1 MKFPKI
7 GHGVRTEPTTDR
19 FLVKRTEM
27 KNVFQG
33 VLPWVAALSGLLLT
47 ACVAVAPIPADLGRN
62 ETDSTGTIPPVEPQ
76 PVTLCNI
83 ETPDVQELSNG
94 TTKAKVTQT
103 CDSTE
108 VFIANEHKEHPKRCK
123 VQIGQRVNEVY
134 IRPGESRTL
143 TLNAPAMAM
152 RVGLSCVNDWNRPK

>member
-1 MKFPKI
+1 MN
-7 GHGVRTEPTTDR
+7 TTLRDVHDAWAIWR
-19 FLVKRTEM
+19 HQAR
-27 KNVFQG
+27 
-33 VLPWVAALSGLLLT
+33 PDH
-47 ACVAVAPIPADLGRN
+47 PAIVPFDEL
-62 ETDSTGTIPPVEPQ
+62 
-76 PVTLCNI
+76 
-83 ETPDVQELSNG
+83 TPDVQELSNG

-108 VFIANEHKEHPKRCK
+108 VFIANEHKDHPKRCK